1 MNLKDLAGKPQLK
14 KITISDANIVQR
26 YGDELEFYIYDRQ
39 PLDRFIRMATAS
51 TGDQVELFHMVNDL
65 VLDETGAPVVT
76 DGNVLPNDVT
86 LAVIAA
92 VIEQLGK

>member
-1 MNLKDLAGKPQLK
+1 MNLKDLVGRPQLK
-14 KITISDANIVQR
+14 KITITAADIVNK

-39 PLDRFIRMATAS
+39 PLDQFIKMATAS
-51 TGDQVELFHMVNDL
+51 QGDQVALFKMVNEL
-65 VLDETGAPVVT
+65 VLDETGAPVVVE
-76 DGNVLPNDVT
+76 GQALPNDVT